1 MFSQKLKEKL
11 DSFILTHDGRINKK
25 LGGTPFEAADPS
37 SEQYQRVLPSVK
49 PYMDLTSDE
58 KIALGMY
65 GENVQQ
71 YYKQLNQQLR
81 SPSSSELDP
90 ETQEVLDYMK
100 NNLLSAVEK
109 LQSVSPK
116 EKTSLTNGVE
126 TNVPGRFSRA
136 VTGDFVDQLSRLRPG
151 DTFVDE
157 GFASYTDQGGPTL
170 NMFLS
175 KDKGA
180 KNAVIE
186 LKEGAQLKNISP
198 ITEFNE
204 GEHLAMPGTQYKLVS
219 SDPKGFY
226 SRKAGQLP
234 MYILEII

>member
-1 MFSQKLKEKL
+1 MFSQKLKDRFEGY
-11 DSFILTHDGRINKK
+11 LTVHDGRINRK

-37 SEQYQRVLPSVK
+37 SEQYQSILPSVK

-90 ETQEVLDYMK
+90 ETQQVLDYMK
-100 NNLLSAVEK
+100 SNLVSALEK

-151 DTFVDE
+151 DTFVDD
-157 GFASYTDQGGPTL
+157 GFASYTDQGAPTL

-175 KDKGA
+175 KDEGA
-180 KNAVIE
+180 KNAVIQ
-186 LKEGAQLKNISP
+186 LKEGSQLKNISP

-219 SDPKGFY
+219 SDPQGY
-226 SRKAGQLP
+226 SSRKAGQLP
-234 MYILEII
+234 IYILEII